1 MISWSLP
8 TQEEGIIVAADAN
21 SEWLLS
27 WWWTRY
33 HTYNTLPV
41 VFIDF
46 GMSCLGKTFCE
57 EHGTLVCLS
66 QNLSF
71 SPSQNTQW
79 ETIYGKQLWEK
90 RQSWLKKPFALLQTP
105 FLRTLWLDLDCE
117 VLTSLASLFGLP
129 GDILLA
135 EETQASHV
143 RERENNTIYED
154 ETLYNSG
161 VILYNHGS
169 KVIEK
174 WAQKILQHSGEFWGD
189 QHALSRVIYEEK
201 INIEPLHENYN
212 WRMSQGFN
220 IHAAV
225 IHWVGSWGKEYIRKH
240 GGLFEEMAKLPK
252 I

>member
-1 MISWSLP
+1 MIHWSQS
-8 TQEEGIIVAADAN
+8 TQDKGIIVAADTH
-21 SEWLLS
+21 SEWLLP

-33 HTYNTLPV
+33 SAYNPFPV
-41 VFIDF
+41 AFVDF
-46 GMSCLGKTFCE
+46 GMSWLGKTFCE
-57 EHGTLVCLS
+57 EHGTLIGLS
-66 QNLSF
+66 QSISF
-71 SPSQNTQW
+71 SSNQNTEW

-117 VLTSLASLFGLP
+117 VLTSLAPIFEIKGE
-129 GDILLA
+129 ILLA
-135 EETQASHV
+135 EETEAAHV

-154 ETLYNSG
+154 EILYNSG

-169 KVIEK
+169 KVIEQ
-174 WAQKILQHSGEFWGD
+174 WAQKILNQSGEFWGD

-201 INIEPLHENYN
+201 IPIESLHENYN

-220 IHAAV
+220 IHAAI
-225 IHWVGSWGKEYIRKH
+225 IHWAGSWGKEYIRKY
-240 GGLFEEMAKLPK
+240 GGLFEEMKKLPK